1 MQCAEMLSKDTGSR
15 QTDSVGDAPCHVC
28 HVYQSGTRTMEYILC
43 SGPPALVLTLC
54 SATTSATHFL
64 PASVILR
71 SGCWE
76 NEWTTSS
83 WVDNTGRQ
91 KCELW
96 CCEQDITGKPHS
108 IEFCFTRKLNFSKL
122 LHSPFRKVISLWD
135 LKITFILIKCISCTG
150 NQFTLSPTNKK
161 RDQQKDRPS

>member
-1 MQCAEMLSKDTGSR
+1 MQCNVRRCCLRTREAAR
-15 QTDSVGDAPCHVC
+15 QTVV
-28 HVYQSGTRTMEYILC
+28 VTRRVTCVTCINQGQGQWNT
-43 SGPPALVLTLC
+43 SSARGSLVLTLC

-122 LHSPFRKVISLWD
+122 LYSLFRKVISLWD

>member
-1 MQCAEMLSKDTGSR
+1 MRWCCLRTREAGR
-15 QTDSVGDAPCHVC
+15 QTVVTRVSRVTCINQGQGQWNTSSAPGPDPAQPQHQQPTSSGCPWSWDLDA
-28 HVYQSGTRTMEYILC
+28 E
-43 SGPPALVLTLC
+43 
-54 SATTSATHFL
+54 
-64 PASVILR
+64 
-71 SGCWE
+71 CWE

-91 KCELW
+91 KHELW
-96 CCEQDITGKPHS
+96 CCEEDIRGETSFNWILLP
-108 IEFCFTRKLNFSKL
+108 CKLNFSKNFF
-122 LHSPFRKVISLWD
+122 SPFRKVISLWD